1 MISDNIAYNSE
12 VVLDITLSLNT
23 ITINISYFA
32 IIVTTLF
39 QLAPLV
45 GAISAGNYCVVVKP
59 SELMSNIER
68 LLHGDCGILNIILSV
83 NMYIV
88 GVLCTT
94 NTNPRTHRLTTP

>member
-1 MISDNIAYNSE
+1 MISDNIAFNNV
-12 VVLDITLSLNT
+12 VVLDITLSINT

-32 IIVTTLF
+32 NIVTTLF

-45 GAISAGNYCVVVKP
+45 EAISADNCCVVKP
-59 SELMSNIER
+59 SELISNIER
-68 LLHGDCGILNIILSV
+68 LLHGDCGILNIIPSV

>member
-23 ITINISYFA
+23 ITINISFFA

-39 QLAPLV
+39 QVAPLV
-45 GAISAGNYCVVVKP
+45 GAISAGNCCVVKP

-68 LLHGDCGILNIILSV
+68 LLHGDGGIRTIILSL

-94 NTNPRTHRLTTP
+94 NTNPITHRLTT